1 MFEHTFQTQL
11 SSITDDKE
19 LIEELW
25 AEIKTQYSKRNR
37 HYHNLTHLN
46 NLESE
51 LLPLKD
57 KISDWQTLIFSI
69 AYHDI
74 VYNTLKSDNEEK
86 SARLANNRLSRL
98 GISDA
103 QRNKCLS
110 QIIATKG
117 HAISEDID
125 TNYFTDADLAILGS
139 DSQEYLKYVKS
150 IRKEYKLY
158 PNFVYNPGRKKVLE
172 HFLKMSR
179 IYKTDYFYHKYEE
192 QARKNISNEIRKM
205 TS

>member
-1 MFEHTFQTQL
+1 MFEQTFKTQL
-11 SSITDDKE
+11 SSITTNTE
-19 LIEELW
+19 LIEQLW
-25 AEIKTQYSKRNR
+25 TEIKAKYSKSNR
-37 HYHNLTHLN
+37 HYHNLAHLN
-46 NLESE
+46 NLETE

-74 VYNTLKSDNEEK
+74 VYNTLKTDNEEK
-86 SARLANNRLSRL
+86 SAEFANSRLLRLALS
-98 GISDA
+98 DV
-103 QRNKCLS
+103 QRNKCHS

-117 HAISEDID
+117 HALTEDVD

-139 DSQEYLKYVKS
+139 NSNEYVNYAKL

-158 PNFVYNPGRKKVLE
+158 PDFVYIPGRKKVLE
-172 HFLKMSR
+172 HFIQMSR
-179 IYKTDYFYHKYEE
+179 IYKTDYFYHKYEV
-192 QARKNISNEIRKM
+192 QTRKNINDEIIQL